1 MGTSQSKRDAPP
13 GAPLIPPWAD
23 QDPPLPGL
31 PVVPNVRTDQT
42 AVGAQPVDPT
52 IPQNQPAVATL
63 PHAMELAPPR
73 RYAAFRSALGHF
85 AASGSRHDARVAL
98 GHWARTSTGGARAGA
113 TRVAR
118 AARTGGAA
126 LAGFARA
133 GAGQPPVAGAL
144 DVRSLAGLPVALA
157 VDRIVDAFCPP
168 GILDEDIAR
177 LAMGASLATA
187 LAGVDTFDPNAID
200 ANAVRVATLTFAAEL
215 VFLSVAGDGG
225 RALAAAPSPTA
236 AAQRE
241 ANIRSLVR
249 EVVDTVGTPILAAA
263 GNILTPAGMEALI
276 SQLVQVARLEI
287 ETW

>member
-13 GAPLIPPWAD
+13 AAPLIPPWAD
-23 QDPPLPGL
+23 QDPPLPEPAIN
-31 PVVPNVRTDQT
+31 PVVP
-42 AVGAQPVDPT
+42 P
-52 IPQNQPAVATL
+52 NQPAAIPQPPAV
-63 PHAMELAPPR
+63 ELAPPR
-73 RYAAFRSALGHF
+73 RYAGFRSALGHF
-85 AASGSRHDARVAL
+85 ASSGDQRDVRAAL

-113 TRVAR
+113 ARVAR

-168 GILDEDIAR
+168 GILDEDMAR
-177 LAMGASLATA
+177 LAMGEALATA

-241 ANIRSLVR
+241 ADIRSLVR
-249 EVVDTVGTPILAAA
+249 EVADMVGTPILAAA
-263 GNILTPAGMEALI
+263 GNMLTPAGMAALI
-276 SQLVQVARLEI
+276 SQLVEVVQTEI
-287 ETW
+287 GTW